1 MRSTTKMLSVFLVL
15 ALAAS
20 ALATTAVPRK
30 SPEFTILEPSGKET
44 PLSSFKGKV
53 IVIEFLFLRSA
64 HCLRVAQALS
74 RLYNELGPRG
84 FQPIGIVFGPNANNQ
99 MVTYFVADS
108 KLAYPV
114 GFATPDRVD
123 SYLARGPEEILNIPQ
138 IVVIDRSG
146 VIRAQSGGKGGNLTL
161 ENENSLRI
169 LLNDLLNEQAPQIP
183 KKAFPSGHQS
193 RKS

>member
-1 MRSTTKMLSVFLVL
+1 MRSMTKGLCCFLVL
-15 ALAAS
+15 AVAAS

-30 SPEFTILEPSGKET
+30 SPEFTILEPSGKQT

-84 FQPIGIVFGPNANNQ
+84 FQPIGIVFGPNASNQ
-99 MVTYFVADS
+99 MVTYFAADS

-114 GFATPDRVD
+114 GLATPDRVD
-123 SYLARGPEEILNIPQ
+123 SYLARAPEEILNIPQ

-146 VIRAQSGGKGGNLTL
+146 VIRAQSG
-161 ENENSLRI
+161 
-169 LLNDLLNEQAPQIP
+169 
-183 KKAFPSGHQS
+183 
-193 RKS
+193 